1 MIKELGELS
10 YRVVC
15 KRVGGDQ
22 GARRVVVQSC
32 VLAGWLV
39 IKELGEL
46 SYRVVCKRVG
56 W

>member
-1 MIKELGELS
+1 MSCRTELCVSGLA
-10 YRVVC
+10 
-15 KRVGGDQ
+15 GDQ
-22 GARRVVVQSC
+22 GARWVVVQSC

-39 IKELGEL
+39 IKELSEL